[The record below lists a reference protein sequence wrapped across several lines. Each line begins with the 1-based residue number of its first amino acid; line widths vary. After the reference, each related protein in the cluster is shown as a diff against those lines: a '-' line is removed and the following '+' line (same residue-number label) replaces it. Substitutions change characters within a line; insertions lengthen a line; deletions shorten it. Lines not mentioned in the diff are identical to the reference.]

1 MSHYIIMILILIIY
15 AILLYLYI
23 HTFYYLKKAENTG
36 CFTPKVNLK
45 YMQFFQL
52 LEIVALTITVLF
64 FPYFLKTK
72 NKKGKMSLFEPLL
85 ITLVVLGINAY
96 MAFNVYNFY
105 FELKNCFELKQ
116 QWNKWW
122 LYWEGIAAA
131 VASVRGV
138 LALSVV
144 GLILLKIK

>member
-1 MSHYIIMILILIIY
+1 
-15 AILLYLYI
+15 
-23 HTFYYLKKAENTG
+23 LKKAENTG

-72 NKKGKMSLFEPLL
+72 NKKGKFSLFEPLL
-85 ITLVVLGINAY
+85 ITIVVLGINAY

-105 FELKNCFELKQ
+105 FFVQPPKKYLTHLHNCHI
-116 QWNKWW
+116 N
-122 LYWEGIAAA
+122 I
-131 VASVRGV
+131 
-138 LALSVV
+138 
-144 GLILLKIK
+144 

>member
-1 MSHYIIMILILIIY
+1 MILILIIY

-131 VASVRGV
+131 IASVRGV
-138 LALSVV
+138 LALTVV

>member
-1 MSHYIIMILILIIY
+1 MILIWIIY

-36 CFTPKVNLK
+36 CFTPKVDLK

-64 FPYFLKTK
+64 FPYLLKMK
-72 NKKGKMSLFEPLL
+72 NKKGKITLLEPLL
-85 ITLVVLGINAY
+85 ITLVVLAINMY
-96 MAFNVYNFY
+96 MAYNVYHFY
-105 FELKNCFELKQ
+105 FELKQCFQLKQ
-116 QWNKWW
+116 EWNKWW
-122 LYWEGIAAA
+122 LYWEGIASA
-131 VASVRGV
+131 VASVRGI

-144 GLILLKIK
+144 GLILLKLK

>member
-1 MSHYIIMILILIIY
+1 MILILIIY

-122 LYWEGIAAA
+122 LYWEGIAATI
-131 VASVRGV
+131 ASIRGA
-138 LALSVV
+138 LALTVV

>member
-1 MSHYIIMILILIIY
+1 MILILIIY

-52 LEIVALTITVLF
+52 LEIVALTITILF
-64 FPYFLKTK
+64 LPYFLKMK
-72 NKKGKMSLFEPLL
+72 NKKGKRLGLLEPIL
-85 ITLVVLGINAY
+85 ITIVVLGINMY
-96 MAFNVYNFY
+96 MALNVYNFY
-105 FELKNCFELKQ
+105 FELKQCFELKA

-122 LYWEGIAAA
+122 LYWEGIAAGI
-131 VASVRGV
+131 ASIRGI
-138 LALSVV
+138 LALTMLT
-144 GLILLKIK
+144 LILLKIK

>member
-1 MSHYIIMILILIIY
+1 MILILIIY

-23 HTFYYLKKAENTG
+23 HTFYYLKKAETTG

-64 FPYFLKTK
+64 FPYFLKMRS
-72 NKKGKMSLFEPLL
+72 KKGKKFGLLEPLL
-85 ITLVVLGINAY
+85 ISLVVLGINLY
-96 MAFNVYNFY
+96 MAFNVYHFY
-105 FELKNCFELKQ
+105 FELKQCFELKQ
-116 QWNKWW
+116 EWNKWW
-122 LYWEGIAAA
+122 LYWEGIASAI
-131 VASVRGV
+131 ASVRGI

-144 GLILLKIK
+144 GLILFKLK

>member
-1 MSHYIIMILILIIY
+1 
-15 AILLYLYI
+15 
-23 HTFYYLKKAENTG
+23 
-36 CFTPKVNLK
+36 
-45 YMQFFQL
+45 MQFFQL

-122 LYWEGIAAA
+122 LYWEGIAATI
-131 VASVRGV
+131 ASIRGA
-138 LALSVV
+138 LALTVV
-144 GLILLKIK
+144 SLILLKIK

>member
-1 MSHYIIMILILIIY
+1 MILILVIY

-23 HTFYYLKKAENTG
+23 HTFYYLKKAETTG

-52 LEIVALTITVLF
+52 LEIVALTLTILF
-64 FPYFLKTK
+64 FPYFLRMK
-72 NKKGKMSLFEPLL
+72 NKKNKFSLIQPLL
-85 ITLVVLGINAY
+85 ITAVVLGINMY

-105 FELKNCFELKQ
+105 FELKQCFELKQ

-122 LYWEGIAAA
+122 LYWEGIASGIAT
-131 VASVRGV
+131 VRGI
-138 LALSVV
+138 LALTMLT
-144 GLILLKIK
+144 LILFKLK

>member
-1 MSHYIIMILILIIY
+1 MILILIIY

-64 FPYFLKTK
+64 FPYLLKMK
-72 NKKGKMSLFEPLL
+72 NKKGKITLLEPLL
-85 ITLVVLGINAY
+85 ITVVVLGINMY
-96 MAFNVYNFY
+96 MAYNVYHFY
-105 FELKNCFELKQ
+105 FELKQCFELKQ

-122 LYWEGIAAA
+122 WYWEGIASA
-131 VASVRGV
+131 VASIRGI
-138 LALSVV
+138 LALFVV
-144 GLILLKIK
+144 SLLLLELK

>member
-1 MSHYIIMILILIIY
+1 MILILIIY

-52 LEIVALTITVLF
+52 LEIVALTLTIAFL
-64 FPYFLKTK
+64 PYFLKMK
-72 NKKGKMSLFEPLL
+72 NKKGRGSLSLIEPLL
-85 ITLVVLGINAY
+85 ITLVVLGINLY
-96 MAFNVYNFY
+96 MAFNVYHFY
-105 FELKNCFELKQ
+105 FELKQCFELKQ

-122 LYWEGIAAA
+122 LYWEGIASA
-131 VASVRGV
+131 VASVRGI
-138 LALSVV
+138 LSLSVIT
-144 GLILLKIK
+144 LLLLKLK

>member
-1 MSHYIIMILILIIY
+1 MILILIIY

-52 LEIVALTITVLF
+52 LEIVALSITVLF
-64 FPYFLKTK
+64 LPYFMKMK
-72 NKKGKMSLFEPLL
+72 AKKGKGISLLQPLL
-85 ITLVVLGINAY
+85 ITLVVLGINMY
-96 MAFNVYNFY
+96 MAFNVYHFY
-105 FELKNCFELKQ
+105 FELKQCFELKN
-116 QWNKWW
+116 QWNNWW
-122 LYWEGIAAA
+122 IYWEGIAATI
-131 VASVRGV
+131 ASVRGI

-144 GLILLKIK
+144 ALILLKLK

>member
-1 MSHYIIMILILIIY
+1 MILILIIY

-52 LEIVALTITVLF
+52 LEIVALTLTVVFL
-64 FPYFLKTK
+64 PYFLKMK
-72 NKKGKMSLFEPLL
+72 NRKGKGATGLLEPLL
-85 ITLVVLGINAY
+85 ITIVVLGINLY

-105 FELKNCFELKQ
+105 FELKQCFELKN

-122 LYWEGIAAA
+122 LYWEGIASAI
-131 VASVRGV
+131 ASIRGI
-138 LALSVV
+138 LALTMLT
-144 GLILLKIK
+144 LIILKLK

>member
-1 MSHYIIMILILIIY
+1 MILILFIY

-23 HTFYYLKKAENTG
+23 HTFYYLKKAEKTK

-52 LEIVALTITVLF
+52 LEIVALTLTVLF
-64 FPYFLKTK
+64 FPYFLRMKGK
-72 NKKGKMSLFEPLL
+72 NKKNISLLEPLL
-85 ITLVVLGINAY
+85 ITFVVLGINIY

-105 FELKNCFELKQ
+105 FELNQCFELKQ

-122 LYWEGIAAA
+122 LYWEGIAAGIS
-131 VASVRGV
+131 SVRGI
-138 LALSVV
+138 LSLSV
-144 GLILLKIK
+144 LILILMKLK

>member
-1 MSHYIIMILILIIY
+1 MILILIIY

-131 VASVRGV
+131 IASVRGI
-138 LALSVV
+138 LALTVV

>member
-1 MSHYIIMILILIIY
+1 MILILIIY

-52 LEIVALTITVLF
+52 LEIVALTLTVLF
-64 FPYFLKTK
+64 LPYFLKMK
-72 NKKGKMSLFEPLL
+72 NKKGKGYISLLEPVL
-85 ITLVVLGINAY
+85 ITIVVLGINLY

-105 FELKNCFELKQ
+105 FELKQCFELKN

-122 LYWEGIAAA
+122 LYWEGIASAI
-131 VASVRGV
+131 ASVRGI
-138 LALSVV
+138 LALTMLT
-144 GLILLKIK
+144 LIILKLK

>member
-1 MSHYIIMILILIIY
+1 MILILIIY

-52 LEIVALTITVLF
+52 LEIVALTLTIAFL
-64 FPYFLKTK
+64 PYFLKMK
-72 NKKGKMSLFEPLL
+72 NKKGRGSLSLIEPLL
-85 ITLVVLGINAY
+85 ITLVVLGINLY
-96 MAFNVYNFY
+96 MAFNVYHFY
-105 FELKNCFELKQ
+105 FELKQCFELKT

-122 LYWEGIAAA
+122 LYWEGIAAGI
-131 VASVRGV
+131 ASVRGI
-138 LALSVV
+138 LALSMLT
-144 GLILLKIK
+144 LILLKIK

>member
-1 MSHYIIMILILIIY
+1 MILILIIY
-15 AILLYLYI
+15 AILLNLYI
-23 HTFYYLKKAENTG
+23 HTFYYLKKAEKTG

-45 YMQFFQL
+45 YMQFFQI

-64 FPYFLKTK
+64 IPYFLKMNT
-72 NKKGKMSLFEPLL
+72 KKGKMSLFEPLL

-96 MAFNVYNFY
+96 MALNVYNFY

-131 VASVRGV
+131 LASVRGV
-138 LALSVV
+138 LSLTMVA
-144 GLILLKIK
+144 LILFKIK

>member
-1 MSHYIIMILILIIY
+1 MILILIIY

-36 CFTPKVNLK
+36 CFTPKVDLK

-72 NKKGKMSLFEPLL
+72 NKKGKISLFEPLL

-131 VASVRGV
+131 IASVRGV
-138 LALSVV
+138 LSLAVV
-144 GLILLKIK
+144 GLILSKIK

>member
-1 MSHYIIMILILIIY
+1 MILILIIY

-52 LEIVALTITVLF
+52 LEIVALTLTVLF
-64 FPYFLKTK
+64 LPYFLKMK
-72 NKKGKMSLFEPLL
+72 NKKGKGSISLLEPLL
-85 ITLVVLGINAY
+85 ITIVVLGINLY

-105 FELKNCFELKQ
+105 FELKQCFELKN

-122 LYWEGIAAA
+122 LYWEGIASAI
-131 VASVRGV
+131 ASVRGI
-138 LALSVV
+138 LSLTMLT
-144 GLILLKIK
+144 LIILKLK

>member
-1 MSHYIIMILILIIY
+1 MILIFIIY

-23 HTFYYLKKAENTG
+23 HTFYYLKKAETTG

-52 LEIVALTITVLF
+52 LEIVALTISVLF
-64 FPYFLKTK
+64 LPYFLKMKSKK
-72 NKKGKMSLFEPLL
+72 NKKMSLLEPII
-85 ITLVVLGINAY
+85 ITLVVLGINMY
-96 MAFNVYNFY
+96 MAKNVYNFY
-105 FELKNCFELKQ
+105 FELNQCFELKQ

-131 VASVRGV
+131 IASIRGI
-138 LALSVV
+138 LSLSVV
-144 GLILLKIK
+144 ILILLKLK

>member
-1 MSHYIIMILILIIY
+1 MILILIIY

-52 LEIVALTITVLF
+52 LEIVALTLTIIF
-64 FPYFLKTK
+64 FPYFLKMKKRK
-72 NKKGKMSLFEPLL
+72 NISLLEPLL
-85 ITLVVLGINAY
+85 ITLVVLGINMY

-105 FELKNCFELKQ
+105 FELKQCFELKS

-122 LYWEGIAAA
+122 LYWEGIAAGIS
-131 VASVRGV
+131 SVRGI
-138 LALSVV
+138 LSLSV
-144 GLILLKIK
+144 LILILMKLK

>member
-1 MSHYIIMILILIIY
+1 MILILIIY

-52 LEIVALTITVLF
+52 LEIVALTLTVLF
-64 FPYFLKTK
+64 LPYFLKMK
-72 NKKGKMSLFEPLL
+72 NKKGKGSISLLEPLL
-85 ITLVVLGINAY
+85 ITVVVLGINLY

-105 FELKNCFELKQ
+105 YELKQCFELKN

-122 LYWEGIAAA
+122 LYWEGIASGI
-131 VASVRGV
+131 ASVRGI
-138 LALSVV
+138 LALTMLT
-144 GLILLKIK
+144 LILLKLK

>member
-1 MSHYIIMILILIIY
+1 MILILIIY

-72 NKKGKMSLFEPLL
+72 NKKGKISLFEPLL
-85 ITLVVLGINAY
+85 IILVVLGINAY
-96 MAFNVYNFY
+96 MAVNVYHFY
-105 FELKNCFELKQ
+105 FELKQCFELKQ

-131 VASVRGV
+131 IASVRGI
-138 LALSVV
+138 LALTMVT
-144 GLILLKIK
+144 LILLKIK

>member
-1 MSHYIIMILILIIY
+1 MILILSIY

-36 CFTPKVNLK
+36 CFTPKVDLK

-72 NKKGKMSLFEPLL
+72 NKKGKISLFEPLL

-131 VASVRGV
+131 IASVRGV
-138 LALSVV
+138 LSLAVV
-144 GLILLKIK
+144 GLILSKIK

>member
-1 MSHYIIMILILIIY
+1 MILILIIY

-52 LEIVALTITVLF
+52 LEIVALTLTVVFL
-64 FPYFLKTK
+64 PYFLKMK
-72 NKKGKMSLFEPLL
+72 NKKGKGSISLLEPLL
-85 ITLVVLGINAY
+85 ITLVVLGINLY

-105 FELKNCFELKQ
+105 FELKQCFELKN

-122 LYWEGIAAA
+122 LYWEGIASGI
-131 VASVRGV
+131 ASVRGI
-138 LALSVV
+138 LSLTMIT
-144 GLILLKIK
+144 LIILKLK

>member
-1 MSHYIIMILILIIY
+1 MILILIIY

-52 LEIVALTITVLF
+52 LEIVALTLTVLF
-64 FPYFLKTK
+64 LPFFLKMK
-72 NKKGKMSLFEPLL
+72 NKKGKNFGLLEPLL
-85 ITLVVLGINAY
+85 ITIVVLGINLY
-96 MAFNVYNFY
+96 MAFNVYHFY
-105 FELKNCFELKQ
+105 YELKQ

-122 LYWEGIAAA
+122 LYWEGIAAGI
-131 VASVRGV
+131 ASVRGI
-138 LALSVV
+138 LALTMLI
-144 GLILLKIK
+144 LILLRIK

>member
-1 MSHYIIMILILIIY
+1 MILILIIY

>member
-1 MSHYIIMILILIIY
+1 MILILIIY

-23 HTFYYLKKAENTG
+23 HTFYYLKKAERTG

-52 LEIVALTITVLF
+52 LEIVALTLTILF
-64 FPYFLKTK
+64 LPYFLKMK
-72 NKKGKMSLFEPLL
+72 NRKGKGKGISLLEPLL
-85 ITLVVLGINAY
+85 ITFVVLGINMY

-105 FELKNCFELKQ
+105 FELKQCFELKT

-122 LYWEGIAAA
+122 LYWEGIAAGI
-131 VASVRGV
+131 ASIRGL
-138 LALSVV
+138 LALTMLT
-144 GLILLKIK
+144 LIILKLK